1 MVPKNGSLWSI
12 FLQKTKPIF
21 TKKRSFSS
29 SKSDPFASDPLPVV
43 STVNSSIVGSDP
55 IDAGS
60 SIRKS
65 ISLWPGMYHSPVTNA
80 LWEAR
85 SSIFERLSN
94 SQGSVSTQSELITK
108 TPSRSRTS
116 VLYKFSSDYVLRE
129 QYRNPWNE
137 IRLGKLLEDL
147 DALAGTISFKHC
159 SSEDSSTRPLILVTA
174 SVDKMVLRK
183 PIRVD
188 TDLTIMGAVTWV
200 GRSSMEIQLEVTQPS
215 RESSDPS
222 DALALTAN
230 FTFVARDSKTGK
242 STIINQISPET
253 EREKLLC
260 EEAEQ
265 RNKSRKEKKGEVKK
279 EINDEEMKRLNEMLS
294 EGRVFCDMPALADR
308 DSILIKDTC
317 LQNSLMCQ
325 PQQRNIHGRIFGGFL
340 MRRAFELAFAT
351 AYSFA
356 GSAPCFLEVDHV
368 DFLKPVD
375 VGNFLRFNSCV
386 LYTELE
392 NLTRPMINVEVV
404 AHVVRP
410 EHRSSEVSNK
420 FYFTFTVHSDALR
433 NGQNIRNVVPVTE
446 EEARRVIER
455 MDAECS

>member
-174 SVDKMVLRK
+174 SVDKIVLRK